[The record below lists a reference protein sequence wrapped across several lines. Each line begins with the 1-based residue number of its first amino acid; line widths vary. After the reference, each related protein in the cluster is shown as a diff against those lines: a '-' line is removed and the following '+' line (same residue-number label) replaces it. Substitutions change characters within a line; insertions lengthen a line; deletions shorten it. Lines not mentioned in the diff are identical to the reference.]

1 MRVSIST
8 RSAFHYETATLPS
21 RYIYI
26 SSILFPL
33 HQQQQPAKLFL
44 EGKKEKRRD
53 VYCISLI
60 LISYNNSNQMCP
72 RSYTYIYKDATWMP
86 GATHM
91 QLLLPSPTGFE
102 NNHLHSRSFH
112 TPSPLSTVESS
123 IFLVTS
129 REINKRWFTIFL
141 ANDATENKK
150 RSFGL

>member
-1 MRVSIST
+1 MRRRRFRLGI
-8 RSAFHYETATLPS
+8 
-21 RYIYI
+21 YIYI
-26 SSILFPL
+26 IDPFSIASAATAAGKAFPWR
-33 HQQQQPAKLFL
+33 K
-44 EGKKEKRRD
+44 KKEKRRD

-112 TPSPLSTVESS
+112 TPSPLSTGESS

>member
-1 MRVSIST
+1 LAFVTSSLLPNSNFLINNIGNEKTQGRIPPPPLLHPPFPQTEGEEMRVSIST

-72 RSYTYIYKDATWMP
+72 RSYTYIYIQGRNMDARGHTY
-86 GATHM
+86 ATAVA
-91 QLLLPSPTGFE
+91 F
-102 NNHLHSRSFH
+102 
-112 TPSPLSTVESS
+112 
-123 IFLVTS
+123 
-129 REINKRWFTIFL
+129 
-141 ANDATENKK
+141 ANRIRK
-150 RSFGL
+150 